1 MAVCDTSNSTKVGN
15 GDITSAP
22 TLIDSNN
29 FMYMH
34 PFDNIGAMLVPEIV
48 DSVGYVQNFAELWKE
63 LEDRYGQKHGGKL
76 YQIQQEINDLSH
88 GSLDIIVFYTKLKN
102 LWEELNTLNTKAQ
115 CTCSCTCGAKEIFYK
130 CEQDRRIVQFR
141 MGLNEIYTL
150 IRGSILMMNPLPAM
164 EQVFSLLVQD
174 ERQRETNPSNHLT
187 LDSTA
192 LHDAIDKRTRYNTN
206 YSTNNS
212 TNLKYKDRFCSYCTR
227 TCHLIEKCYHVHGYP
242 PGHNNSLNQNR
253 NTQSAQREPESYTEV
268 VIDPAWKLVMTQE
281 FDVLHSNHTW
291 DLVPL
296 PPGRKL

>member
-1 MAVCDTSNSTKVGN
+1 MSVKKKLGFITGECSRPRYDHHTYKQWERYEDIVTPLILNSLTK
-15 GDITSAP
+15 
-22 TLIDSNN
+22 
-29 FMYMH
+29 
-34 PFDNIGAMLVPEIV
+34 EIV

-253 NTQSAQREPESYTEV
+253 NTQSAQRSNTTREHVRLINTLKHLFV
-268 VIDPAWKLVMTQE
+268 VDEIRVRQWEMQPVQLI
-281 FDVLHSNHTW
+281 
-291 DLVPL
+291 
-296 PPGRKL
+296 